1 MGIGRRE
8 FLGLFGSVIAASI
21 TGQSKA
27 IALVDDYYVNRR
39 LGIAFQ
45 KPPGW
50 VFADVKQM
58 GDMKSGQILDLDDLE
73 RSREIVDAVELP
85 ILTISKEALST
96 DAGNFTPGVTV
107 YLDRISSGEASK
119 PSAPETLLKQL
130 MFDVISNAGILKDF
144 DVLNYPEN
152 ITVCG
157 SDGAEYEAS
166 FLFEHEN
173 MTPTPV
179 RMKTMTIDQGTA
191 FYTIRMY
198 DSPISGGEM
207 AFDFADFVQSI
218 RLV

>member
-8 FLGLFGSVIAASI
+8 FLGLFGSAIAASVAVP
-21 TGQSKA
+21 SKA
-27 IALVDDYYVNRR
+27 IAFVDDYYVNRR

-45 KPPGW
+45 KPHDW

-58 GDMKSGQILDLDDLE
+58 GDMKEGQILDLADLE
-73 RSREIVDAVELP
+73 RSREIIDAVELP
-85 ILTISKEALST
+85 ILTISKEELST
-96 DAGNFTPGVTV
+96 DAGNFTPGISV
-107 YLDRISSGEASK
+107 YLDRLALG
-119 PSAPETLLKQL
+119 ETLETEPDDYLKEL
-130 MFDVISNAGILKDF
+130 MHDIVSNAEILKDF
-144 DVLNYPEN
+144 DVSSYPEN

-191 FYTIRMY
+191 YYTIRMY
-198 DSPISGGEM
+198 DSPMVGGEM
-207 AFDFADFVQSI
+207 AFDFAEFVRSI
-218 RLV
+218 KLV

>member
-144 DVLNYPEN
+144 DVLSYPEN
-152 ITVCG
+152 
-157 SDGAEYEAS
+157 
-166 FLFEHEN
+166 
-173 MTPTPV
+173 MTV